1 MMEEI
6 ILCVYR
12 REEYSYIFNV
22 HGVSELTG
30 CNLRAHS
37 RWHRWFI
44 LLPVFFPSEIPNDLF
59 GNVDSLVFAE
69 YGMCKGTGA

>member
-1 MMEEI
+1 MSLFRSGKIKAGPRMLCFKMMEEI

-37 RWHRWFI
+37 R
-44 LLPVFFPSEIPNDLF
+44 
-59 GNVDSLVFAE
+59 
-69 YGMCKGTGA
+69 